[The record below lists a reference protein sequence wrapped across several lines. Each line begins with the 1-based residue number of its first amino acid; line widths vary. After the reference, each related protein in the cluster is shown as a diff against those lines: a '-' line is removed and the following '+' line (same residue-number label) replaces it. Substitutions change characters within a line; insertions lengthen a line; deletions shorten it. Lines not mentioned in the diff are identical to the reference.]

1 MSSIVRGKTTF
12 RLLPSF
18 VSIARINS
26 KNFRRKKEGM
36 DDNYLNPMIRGYI
49 SKIRRSFKKKSEII
63 GGHSSRNPENKQ
75 DPILASKSG
84 N

>member
-1 MSSIVRGKTTF
+1 MSSIVRGKTSF
-12 RLLPSF
+12 RHLPRF
-18 VSIARINS
+18 VSIARIDS
-26 KNFRRKKEGM
+26 KNFRRKNERM
-36 DDNYLNPMIRGYI
+36 DDNYLNPIIRGYI

-63 GGHSSRNPENKQ
+63 GGYSSRNPENKQ